1 MPHFLIFY
9 EKAIDKRTFSL
20 LYCPLSCRAEYGG
33 IAQLARAFGS
43 YPKCHRFE
51 SYLSHER
58 RREICGIFCF
68 WRNNRTLQKA
78 QADSAGESGN
88 SIRNQTKNPPAKK
101 ENSSAGGSENRRR
114 ISPRRPLL
122 PAVRHCDTRSAR
134 RRCPPASPAAS
145 ESSGSFLRQ
154 AAQPCSAESCP
165 LQRSGR

>member
-1 MPHFLIFY
+1 MKRFCQFQTLKHRSQIYAQTCPCTRPRHIDTCSVTIIAFNRRPCIPHSCHQILKY
-9 EKAIDKRTFSL
+9 LRKQRLWCKRILQRKYQEAFSAHL
-20 LYCPLSCRAEYGG
+20 C
-33 IAQLARAFGS
+33 
-43 YPKCHRFE
+43 
-51 SYLSHER
+51 
-58 RREICGIFCF
+58 
-68 WRNNRTLQKA
+68 
-78 QADSAGESGN
+78 
-88 SIRNQTKNPPAKK
+88 TKQMSLFFFAKK
-101 ENSSAGGSENRRR
+101 ETSSARGFENRRR